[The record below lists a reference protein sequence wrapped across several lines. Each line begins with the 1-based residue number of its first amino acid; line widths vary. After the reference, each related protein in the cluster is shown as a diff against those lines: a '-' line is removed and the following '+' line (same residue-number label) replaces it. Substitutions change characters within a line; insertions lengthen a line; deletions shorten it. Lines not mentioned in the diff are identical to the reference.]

1 MHRVVDKKREK
12 ITLYLKVLRGKPVK
26 SKPRK
31 TGGEVK
37 KRDTRKREGVKRERK
52 KTLNSNIFFLLINS
66 VCLGKF
72 CLLSHAKEMGFL

>member
-1 MHRVVDKKREK
+1 M
-12 ITLYLKVLRGKPVK
+12 KVLRGKPVK

-52 KTLNSNIFFLLINS
+52 KNFNNKHASLMLGDVNNKTRCMKRGARLIQ
-66 VCLGKF
+66 CCK
-72 CLLSHAKEMGFL
+72 AKKKREN